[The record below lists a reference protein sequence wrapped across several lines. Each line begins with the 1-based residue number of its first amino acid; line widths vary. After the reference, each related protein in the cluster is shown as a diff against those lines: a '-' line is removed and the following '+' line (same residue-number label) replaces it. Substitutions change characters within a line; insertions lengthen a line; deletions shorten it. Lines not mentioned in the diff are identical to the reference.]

1 MRRFKEGS
9 GQDRPFFQMEKS
21 SVLNSHNKSSKHRP
35 HDPPPLP
42 PPVKTVK
49 FPAGQ
54 SFIGLNIHILADP
67 PPCKQNYPES
77 SAPWKRTS
85 RFCACKKRFRIEC
98 GQYYDVEE

>member
-21 SVLNSHNKSSKHRP
+21 SVLNSHNKSSKNRP
-35 HDPPPLP
+35 TTPPLP